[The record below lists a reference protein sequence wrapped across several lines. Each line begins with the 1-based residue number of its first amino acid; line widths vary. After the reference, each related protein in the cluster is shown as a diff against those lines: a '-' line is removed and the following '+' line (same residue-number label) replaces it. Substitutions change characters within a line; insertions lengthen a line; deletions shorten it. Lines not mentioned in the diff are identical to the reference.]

1 MTKKKESKQ
10 KESEEKQLLP
20 EMTALE
26 KRLAEK
32 AALEPEEETSC
43 GPGNLNEAQQQID
56 ELNERVVRLTADY
69 DNYRKR
75 AQRDKIEAR
84 QFANQ
89 GILEKLLPVL
99 DNFEMAIIAVKDAD
113 PSVRDGVQMIYDQ
126 LLSVLKAEGVE
137 SVDAVGKQFDPNLH
151 EAISQEESDEVEEGE
166 VISQIQ
172 RGFIL
177 NNRLVRPARVVVA
190 KAAEGANE

>member
-1 MTKKKESKQ
+1 MTKKKESK
-10 KESEEKQLLP
+10 KEESKEKQSVP

-32 AALEPEEETSC
+32 AALEPEDETAC
-43 GPGNLNEAQQQID
+43 GPSSLNEARQQID

-69 DNYRKR
+69 DNFRKR

-126 LLSVLKAEGVE
+126 LLGVLKTEGVE
-137 SVDAVGKQFDPNLH
+137 PVDAVGQQFDPNMH
-151 EAISQEESDEVEEGE
+151 EAISQEESDEVEEGK
-166 VISQIQ
+166 VINQIQ

-177 NNRLVRPARVVVA
+177 NDRLVRPARVIVA
-190 KAAEGANE
+190 KAPEGEEE